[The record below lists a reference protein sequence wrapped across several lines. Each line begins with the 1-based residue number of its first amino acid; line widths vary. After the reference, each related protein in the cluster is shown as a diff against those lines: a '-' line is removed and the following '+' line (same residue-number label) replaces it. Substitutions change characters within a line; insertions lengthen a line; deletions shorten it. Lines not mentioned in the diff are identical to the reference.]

1 MKKSTLIKIVS
12 GVVVAASVLAATTTY
27 IVKKVKKYTKNN
39 HINNEDNVPKKEEN
53 ETEIIE
59 TEKDNN
65 SVENQS
71 INKQCGSDKVNTIP
85 ISEERNGID
94 QDDIESIIMELK
106 ENPDE
111 EKINLIA
118 KWVIDDLEE
127 EVARERLFVASGQ
140 DMNYYP
146 DDYTVDFFDL
156 VWNAYDIMALLKD
169 ENTIERIKKLLD
181 EMTSL
186 SDEYERIHGED
197 DKIYL

>member
-12 GVVVAASVLAATTTY
+12 GVVVAASVLAVTTTY

-39 HINNEDNVPKKEEN
+39 HINNKDNVPKKEEN

-71 INKQCGSDKVNTIP
+71 INKQCDSNKVNGIP
-85 ISEERNGID
+85 INEERNGID
-94 QDDIESIIMELK
+94 QDDIESIIMELEK
-106 ENPDE
+106 NPDE
-111 EKINLIA
+111 EKINLVA
-118 KWVIDDLEE
+118 KWIIDDLEE
-127 EVARERLFVASGQ
+127 EVARQRLFVASGQ
-140 DMNYYP
+140 HMKYYP
-146 DDYTVDFFDL
+146 DDYTVDFFDI
-156 VWNAYDIMALLKD
+156 VYNACDIIGLTKD
-169 ENTIERIKKLLD
+169 KNTVERIEKLFD

-186 SDEYERIHGED
+186 TNEYNRIHGDD

>member
-39 HINNEDNVPKKEEN
+39 HNNNEDNVPKKEEN

-65 SVENQS
+65 SVEIQS
-71 INKQCGSDKVNTIP
+71 INKQCDSNKVNGIP

-94 QDDIESIIMELK
+94 QDDIESIIMELEK
-106 ENPDE
+106 NPDE
-111 EKINLIA
+111 EKINLVA
-118 KWVIDDLEE
+118 KWIIDDLEE
-127 EVARERLFVASGQ
+127 EVARQRLFVASGQ
-140 DMNYYP
+140 HMKYYP
-146 DDYTVDFFDL
+146 DDYTVDFFDI
-156 VWNAYDIMALLKD
+156 VYNAYDIIGLTKD
-169 ENTIERIKKLLD
+169 KNTVERIEKLFD

-186 SDEYERIHGED
+186 TNEYNRIHGDD

>member
-12 GVVVAASVLAATTTY
+12 GVVVAASVLAVTTTY

-53 ETEIIE
+53 KTEI
-59 TEKDNN
+59 TESNEDIIVN
-65 SVENQS
+65 ENQS
-71 INKQCGSDKVNTIP
+71 INNCCGSNKVNTIP

-94 QDDIESIIMELK
+94 QDDIDDIIDELK

-127 EVARERLFVASGQ
+127 EVARQRLFVASGQ
-140 DMNYYP
+140 HMKYYP

-156 VWNAYDIMALLKD
+156 VWNASDIIGLTKD
-169 ENTIERIKKLLD
+169 KNTVERIEKLFD

-186 SDEYERIHGED
+186 RAEYKRIHGKD
-197 DKIYL
+197 DKLYL

>member
-39 HINNEDNVPKKEEN
+39 HNNNEDNVPKKEEN

-65 SVENQS
+65 SVEIQS
-71 INKQCGSDKVNTIP
+71 INKQCDSNKVNTIP

-94 QDDIESIIMELK
+94 QDDIDDIIDELK

-140 DMNYYP
+140 HMKYYP
-146 DDYTVDFFDL
+146 DEYTFNFFDL

-186 SDEYERIHGED
+186 RAEYRRIHGKD
-197 DKIYL
+197 DKMYL

>member
-12 GVVVAASVLAATTTY
+12 GAVVAASVLAATTTY

-39 HINNEDNVPKKEEN
+39 HIINEDNVPKKEEN

-71 INKQCGSDKVNTIP
+71 INKQCDSNKVNGIP
-85 ISEERNGID
+85 INEERNGID
-94 QDDIESIIMELK
+94 QDDIESIIMELEK
-106 ENPDE
+106 NPDE
-111 EKINLIA
+111 EKINLVA
-118 KWVIDDLEE
+118 KWIIDDLEE
-127 EVARERLFVASGQ
+127 EVARQRLFVASGQ
-140 DMNYYP
+140 HMKYYP
-146 DDYTVDFFDL
+146 DDYTVDFFDI
-156 VWNAYDIMALLKD
+156 VYNACDIIGLTKD
-169 ENTIERIKKLLD
+169 KNTVERIEKLFD

-186 SDEYERIHGED
+186 TNEYNRIHGDD

>member
-1 MKKSTLIKIVS
+1 MKKSTLIKIIS
-12 GVVVAASVLAATTTY
+12 GVVVTASVLAATTTY

-53 ETEIIE
+53 KTEI
-59 TEKDNN
+59 TESNEDIIVN
-65 SVENQS
+65 ENQS
-71 INKQCGSDKVNTIP
+71 INNYCGSNKVNTIP

-94 QDDIESIIMELK
+94 QDDIDDIIDELK

-127 EVARERLFVASGQ
+127 EVARQRLFVASGQ
-140 DMNYYP
+140 HMKYYP

-156 VWNAYDIMALLKD
+156 VWNASDIIGLTKD
-169 ENTIERIKKLLD
+169 KNTVERIEKLFD
-181 EMTSL
+181 EMNSL
-186 SDEYERIHGED
+186 RAEYKRIHGKD

>member
-71 INKQCGSDKVNTIP
+71 INKQCDSNKVNGIP

>member
-71 INKQCGSDKVNTIP
+71 INNCCGSDKVNTIP

-127 EVARERLFVASGQ
+127 EVARQRLFVASGQ
-140 DMNYYP
+140 HMKYYP

-156 VWNAYDIMALLKD
+156 VWNASDIIGLTKD
-169 ENTIERIKKLLD
+169 KNTVERIEKLFD
-181 EMTSL
+181 EMKSL
-186 SDEYERIHGED
+186 SDEYDRIHGDD
-197 DKIYL
+197 DKMYL

>member
-12 GVVVAASVLAATTTY
+12 GVVVAASVLVATTTY

-71 INKQCGSDKVNTIP
+71 INNCCGSDKVNTIP

>member
-39 HINNEDNVPKKEEN
+39 HNNNEDNVPKKEEN

-65 SVENQS
+65 SVEIQS
-71 INKQCGSDKVNTIP
+71 INKQCDSNKVNGIP
-85 ISEERNGID
+85 INEERNGID
-94 QDDIESIIMELK
+94 QDDIESIIMELEK
-106 ENPDE
+106 NPDE
-111 EKINLIA
+111 EKINLVA
-118 KWVIDDLEE
+118 KWIIDDLEE
-127 EVARERLFVASGQ
+127 EVARQRLFVASGQ
-140 DMNYYP
+140 HMKYYP
-146 DDYTVDFFDL
+146 DDYTVDFFDI
-156 VWNAYDIMALLKD
+156 VYNAYDIIGLTKD
-169 ENTIERIKKLLD
+169 KNTVERIEKLFD

-186 SDEYERIHGED
+186 TNEYNRIHGDD

>member
-12 GVVVAASVLAATTTY
+12 GVVVAASVLAVTTTY

-65 SVENQS
+65 SVEIQS
-71 INKQCGSDKVNTIP
+71 INKQCDSNKVNTIP

-94 QDDIESIIMELK
+94 QDDIESIIMELEK
-106 ENPDE
+106 NPDE
-111 EKINLIA
+111 EKINLVA
-118 KWVIDDLEE
+118 KWIIDDLEE
-127 EVARERLFVASGQ
+127 EVARQRLFVASGQ
-140 DMNYYP
+140 HMKYYP
-146 DDYTVDFFDL
+146 DDYTVDFFDI
-156 VWNAYDIMALLKD
+156 VYNACDIIGLTKD
-169 ENTIERIKKLLD
+169 KNTVERIEKLFD

-186 SDEYERIHGED
+186 TNEYNRIHGDD
-197 DKIYL
+197 DKMYL

>member
-39 HINNEDNVPKKEEN
+39 HNNNEDNVPKKEEN

-71 INKQCGSDKVNTIP
+71 INKQCDSNKVNGIP

-94 QDDIESIIMELK
+94 QDDIESIIKELK
-106 ENPDE
+106 KNPDE

-127 EVARERLFVASGQ
+127 EVARQRLFVASGQ
-140 DMNYYP
+140 DMEYYP

-156 VWNAYDIMALLKD
+156 VWNASDIIGLTKD
-169 ENTIERIKKLLD
+169 KNTVERIEKLFD
-181 EMTSL
+181 EMKSL
-186 SDEYERIHGED
+186 SDEYERIHGDD

>member
-12 GVVVAASVLAATTTY
+12 GVVVAASVLAVTTTY

-53 ETEIIE
+53 KTEI
-59 TEKDNN
+59 TESNEDIIVN
-65 SVENQS
+65 ENQS
-71 INKQCGSDKVNTIP
+71 INNCCGSNKVNTIP

-94 QDDIESIIMELK
+94 QDDIDDIIDELK

-127 EVARERLFVASGQ
+127 EVARQRLFVASGQ
-140 DMNYYP
+140 HMKYYP

-156 VWNAYDIMALLKD
+156 VWNASDIIGLTKD
-169 ENTIERIKKLLD
+169 KNTVERIEKLFD

-186 SDEYERIHGED
+186 SNEYDRIHGDD

>member
-53 ETEIIE
+53 ETEINE

-71 INKQCGSDKVNTIP
+71 INNCCGSNKVNTIP
-85 ISEERNGID
+85 INEERNGID
-94 QDDIESIIMELK
+94 QDDIDDIIDELK

-127 EVARERLFVASGQ
+127 EVARQRLFVASGQ
-140 DMNYYP
+140 HMKYYP

-156 VWNAYDIMALLKD
+156 VWNASDIIGLTKD
-169 ENTIERIKKLLD
+169 KNTVERIEKLFD

-186 SDEYERIHGED
+186 SDEYIFWH
-197 DKIYL
+197 IFF

>member
-12 GVVVAASVLAATTTY
+12 GVVVTASVLAVTTTY

-39 HINNEDNVPKKEEN
+39 HNNNEDNVPKKEEN

-71 INKQCGSDKVNTIP
+71 INKQCDSNKVNGIP

-94 QDDIESIIMELK
+94 QDDIESIIKELK
-106 ENPDE
+106 KNPDE

-127 EVARERLFVASGQ
+127 EVARQRLFVASGQ
-140 DMNYYP
+140 DMEYYP

-156 VWNAYDIMALLKD
+156 VWNASDIIGLTKD
-169 ENTIERIKKLLD
+169 KNTVERIEKLFD
-181 EMTSL
+181 EMKSL
-186 SDEYERIHGED
+186 SDEYERIHGDD

>member
-1 MKKSTLIKIVS
+1 MKKSTFIKIVS

-65 SVENQS
+65 SVEIQS
-71 INKQCGSDKVNTIP
+71 INKQCDSNKVNGIP

-94 QDDIESIIMELK
+94 QDDIESIIMELEK
-106 ENPDE
+106 NPDE
-111 EKINLIA
+111 EKINLVA
-118 KWVIDDLEE
+118 KWIIDDLEE
-127 EVARERLFVASGQ
+127 EVARQRLFVASGQ
-140 DMNYYP
+140 HMKYYP
-146 DDYTVDFFDL
+146 DDYTVDFFDI
-156 VWNAYDIMALLKD
+156 VYNAYDIIGLTKD
-169 ENTIERIKKLLD
+169 KNTVERIEKLFD

-186 SDEYERIHGED
+186 TNEYNRIHGDD

>member
-12 GVVVAASVLAATTTY
+12 GVVVTASVLAVTTTY

-71 INKQCGSDKVNTIP
+71 INKQCDSNKVNGIP

-94 QDDIESIIMELK
+94 QDDIESIIKELK
-106 ENPDE
+106 KNPDE

-140 DMNYYP
+140 DMEYYP

-156 VWNAYDIMALLKD
+156 VWNASDIIGLTKD
-169 ENTIERIKKLLD
+169 KNTVERIEKLFD

-186 SDEYERIHGED
+186 SNEYDRIHGKD
-197 DKIYL
+197 DKLYL

>member
-1 MKKSTLIKIVS
+1 MKKSTLIKIIS
-12 GVVVAASVLAATTTY
+12 GVVVTASVLAATTTY

-53 ETEIIE
+53 KTEI
-59 TEKDNN
+59 TESNEDIIIN
-65 SVENQS
+65 ENQS
-71 INKQCGSDKVNTIP
+71 INNYCGSNKVNTIP

-94 QDDIESIIMELK
+94 QDDIDDIIDELK

-127 EVARERLFVASGQ
+127 EVARQRLFVASGQ
-140 DMNYYP
+140 HMKYYP

-156 VWNAYDIMALLKD
+156 VWNASDIIGLTKD
-169 ENTIERIKKLLD
+169 KNTVERIEKLFD
-181 EMTSL
+181 EMNSL
-186 SDEYERIHGED
+186 RAEYKRIHGKD